1 MKINNDVHMPNSK
14 INAVQIKNNNPSF
27 GSLKTLGDKIVKS
40 NTLQKVGKAFEF
52 DGYNMP
58 FASLATVCFGGVLLP
73 RMITARDENEYKEVF
88 VRDFTTIV
96 VLLFCRKA
104 IQNVVSKAC
113 SKLSGLALL
122 KYPDKHQG
130 FLKQAYNYLRP
141 EKGVSALSSSDLK
154 SKYTN
159 IDKFNNGIVDFCQ
172 FVKKSGGDVAKLFK
186 SDKNI
191 AKAAGDAYKAANVGG
206 DFATAS
212 SDKIIDAFTKLQ
224 NQKSSALNG
233 VYDYFKND
241 KNGIVKKARVMNSS
255 FDFVATFLLVPG
267 FLGYALPQLMEK
279 DIKNKY
285 KNNPYKD
292 EQKVVPKVEP
302 KTEQKTA
309 EPVKKDN
316 LAAAQIYAMASKS
329 VKSTPAFKEFV

>member
-1 MKINNDVHMPNSK
+1 MKINNNVHMPNNTS
-14 INAVQIKNNNPSF
+14 NTTAVKSHAQSF
-27 GSLKTLGDKIVKS
+27 GSLSSLGNKILKS
-40 NTLQKVGKAFEF
+40 ETLQKAGKAFEF

-73 RMITARDENEYKEVF
+73 RMVTARDENEFKEVF

-122 KYPDKHQG
+122 KYPNKHDG
-130 FLKQAYNYLRP
+130 FFKQAYNYLRP

-159 IDKFNNGIVDFCQ
+159 IDKFNNGIVDFCE
-172 FVKKSGGDVAKLFK
+172 FIKKSGGDVAKVFK

-191 AKAAGDAYKAANVGG
+191 AKAAGDAYKAANIGG
-206 DFATAS
+206 EFATAS
-212 SDKIIDAFTKLQ
+212 SDKIIDAFTKL
-224 NQKSSALNG
+224 NNEKSSALNG
-233 VYDYFKND
+233 VYDYFRND

-255 FDFVATFLLVPG
+255 FDFLATFLLVPG
-267 FLGYALPQLMEK
+267 LLGYALPRLMEK

-285 KNNPYKD
+285 KNNANKV
-292 EQKVVPKVEP
+292 EQKA
-302 KTEQKTA
+302 TEQ
-309 EPVKKDN
+309 PVKKDN
-316 LAAAQIYAMASKS
+316 NLALSYAMAAKS